1 MHRARVIN
9 NGTKF
14 FVSPLR
20 IVITVFQQ
28 SFKHW
33 STLNRTHLEGAAE
46 ALAVQQGYAFHTG
59 PEDGMAHTVRSYPA
73 AWLAP
78 LELHAVEGRGHGR
91 ATYDMTLH
99 LLSSGARLSPAEQ
112 RAALARMEEQL
123 LEIFAAL
130 SLDERVLAVE
140 GLSVRPR
147 AFALTPHGE
156 ISQTAAAR
164 IVTFF

>member
-1 MHRARVIN
+1 M
-9 NGTKF
+9 
-14 FVSPLR
+14 
-20 IVITVFQQ
+20 
-28 SFKHW
+28 
-33 STLNRTHLEGAAE
+33 NRTHLEGAAE
-46 ALAVQQGYAFHTG
+46 ALAAQQGYAFHTG
-59 PEDGMAHTVRSYPA
+59 PEDGMAHTMRSYPA

-91 ATYDMTLH
+91 ATYNMTLH
-99 LLSSGARLSPAEQ
+99 LLSSGARLSPAE
-112 RAALARMEEQL
+112 RRTALARMEEQL

-156 ISQTAAAR
+156 I
-164 IVTFF
+164 

>member
-1 MHRARVIN
+1 M
-9 NGTKF
+9 
-14 FVSPLR
+14 
-20 IVITVFQQ
+20 
-28 SFKHW
+28 
-33 STLNRTHLEGAAE
+33 NRTHLEGAAE
-46 ALAVQQGYAFHTG
+46 ALAAQQGYAFHTG
-59 PEDGMAHTVRSYPA
+59 PEDGMAHTMRSYPA

-91 ATYDMTLH
+91 ATYNMTLH
-99 LLSSGARLSPAEQ
+99 LLSSGARLSPAE
-112 RAALARMEEQL
+112 RRTALARMEEQL

-140 GLSVRPR
+140 GLSVRLR
-147 AFALTPHGE
+147 AFAHTPHGE

>member
-1 MHRARVIN
+1 MSLH
-9 NGTKF
+9 F
-14 FVSPLR
+14 
-20 IVITVFQQ
+20 
-28 SFKHW
+28 
-33 STLNRTHLEGAAE
+33 
-46 ALAVQQGYAFHTG
+46 
-59 PEDGMAHTVRSYPA
+59 HTVRSYPA

-99 LLSSGARLSPAEQ
+99 LLSSGARLSPTER